1 MKYIDYSNLRTE
13 SDLKLAR
20 QKLKYAIHIKEETLF
35 ETLGILKSNVL
46 LSIRTTA
53 WQTIAKLTARTVI
66 KVLQRR

>member
-35 ETLGILKSNVL
+35 ETL
-46 LSIRTTA
+46 
-53 WQTIAKLTARTVI
+53 
-66 KVLQRR
+66 